1 MKGYAF
7 YQHCCLSNL
16 YTGILYSYSKLIDG
30 KLKKTRNCQAK
41 HPFVFIF
48 IFKLNLCFYMCTS
61 MWVTSLLSEL
71 HKNTYQGSVC
81 IFGKCDIN
89 ICDQIILLL
98 ANKMIEQFV
107 SLDYQLFENSR
118 DFSTLD

>member
-41 HPFVFIF
+41 HDFVFIF

-61 MWVTSLLSEL
+61 MWVTSLL
-71 HKNTYQGSVC
+71 
-81 IFGKCDIN
+81 
-89 ICDQIILLL
+89 IIRIAQKYL
-98 ANKMIEQFV
+98 
-107 SLDYQLFENSR
+107 SR
-118 DFSTLD
+118 LSMYLWEM